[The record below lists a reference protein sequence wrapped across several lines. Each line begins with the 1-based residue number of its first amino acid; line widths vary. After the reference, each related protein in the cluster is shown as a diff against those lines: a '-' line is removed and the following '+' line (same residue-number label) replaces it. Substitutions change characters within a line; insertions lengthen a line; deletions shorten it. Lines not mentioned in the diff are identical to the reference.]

1 MESIKRQ
8 TTVRLPTELYRKLI
22 QERNRSLNTQ
32 IVEHI
37 KHSFEKNSQAEKIN
51 EISNDLKT
59 IKKYLIEVDRTV
71 REISDKTGLKIELNN
86 KYLDIATDK
95 KMFKWL

>member
-1 MESIKRQ
+1 MKKAKKQ

-22 QERNRSLNTQ
+22 QERSRSLNTQ

-37 KHSFEKNSQAEKIN
+37 QHSLEKNNQAEKIS
-51 EISNDLKT
+51 EIGKDLKM

-71 REISDKTGLKIELNN
+71 REISEKTGLNIDLNQ
-86 KYLDIATDK
+86 KYLEYCHG
-95 KMFKWL
+95 

>member
-1 MESIKRQ
+1 MEKGKKQ

-37 KHSFEKNSQAEKIN
+37 QHSFEKNNQTEKIA
-51 EISNDLKT
+51 EIGRDLKQ

-71 REISDKTGLKIELNN
+71 REISDKTGMKINLNQ
-86 KYLDIATDK
+86 KYLDIAADK
-95 KMFKWL
+95 KLFKWL

>member
-1 MESIKRQ
+1 MQKAKKQ

-22 QERNRSLNTQ
+22 QERSRSLNTQ

-37 KHSFEKNSQAEKIN
+37 RHSLEKNNQTEKIT
-51 EISNDLKT
+51 EIGKDLKM

-71 REISDKTGLKIELNN
+71 REISEKTGLKIDLNQ

-95 KMFKWL
+95 KLFKWL